1 VNKNE
6 YMYAVEGQTLPMNA
20 FITSIVLLL
29 LASDV
34 HSQRTLHIG
43 NIVSPATHIFVFS
56 ASSEFLAT
64 AESHSDTVLEIT
76 SDEIEL
82 LLAPSSISPRCSI
95 TVAGTEA
102 DVAVVISSMLTSIDG
117 KCSASVFFSADG
129 VDQTQIGLSR
139 ARVAM
144 TSDVSPFAFYGQTSY
159 HPPLLLPETTVVFSD
174 VTSDT
179 ATTAQVS

>member
-1 VNKNE
+1 MNKNE
-6 YMYAVEGQTLPMNA
+6 SMHAVEGQPLPMNA

-43 NIVSPATHIFVFS
+43 NIVSPATHILVFS
-56 ASSEFLAT
+56 ASSEFLVT
-64 AESHSDTVLEIT
+64 AESHSDTVLEIP

-82 LLAPSSISPRCSI
+82 LFALSSISPRCSI

-102 DVAVVISSMLTSIDG
+102 DVAVVISSMLTTHTHTSIDG

-144 TSDVSPFAFYGQTSY
+144 TSDVSPFAFYGQTS
-159 HPPLLLPETTVVFSD
+159 
-174 VTSDT
+174 
-179 ATTAQVS
+179 

>member
-1 VNKNE
+1 MNKNE
-6 YMYAVEGQTLPMNA
+6 YMHAVEGQTLPMNA

-64 AESHSDTVLEIT
+64 AESHSETVLEIP

-95 TVAGTEA
+95 TVAGNAASA

-159 HPPLLLPETTVVFSD
+159 HPPPPTP
-174 VTSDT
+174 
-179 ATTAQVS
+179 